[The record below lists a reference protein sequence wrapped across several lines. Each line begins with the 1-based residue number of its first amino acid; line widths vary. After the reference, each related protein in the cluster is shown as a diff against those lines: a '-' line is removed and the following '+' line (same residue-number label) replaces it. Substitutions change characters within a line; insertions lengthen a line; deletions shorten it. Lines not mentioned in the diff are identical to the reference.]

1 MRLLYAFMLT
11 ALTIN
16 AEKVNDWKL
25 VINTNDSPKRL
36 VYFQSE
42 TDSLLQKMLLSL
54 RKQINEKT
62 FFYKA
67 TNEKSFY
74 RILNFGNSK
83 SNDQK
88 HVINSLKKQYNQV
101 LKANK
106 INFYYWGYAKQDD
119 VYIVDLLI
127 APYVERELANTN
139 WIKDFRFNTIRIV
152 FSSSKNSLDK
162 DWAIQPKQL
171 ADFFIQKNIQVF
183 TKETIERIRNE
194 LFDKANGKFVLP
206 AQPSINDKSNTKLEV
221 STELNNKQIKNLQN
235 KLFESEFE
243 LFSS

>member
-62 FFYKA
+62 FFDNA

-106 INFYYWGYAKQDD
+106 INFYYWGYAK
-119 VYIVDLLI
+119 
-127 APYVERELANTN
+127 PE
-139 WIKDFRFNTIRIV
+139 
-152 FSSSKNSLDK
+152 
-162 DWAIQPKQL
+162 
-171 ADFFIQKNIQVF
+171 
-183 TKETIERIRNE
+183 
-194 LFDKANGKFVLP
+194 
-206 AQPSINDKSNTKLEV
+206 
-221 STELNNKQIKNLQN
+221 
-235 KLFESEFE
+235 
-243 LFSS
+243 